1 MRRPFLLKIN
11 FTQWSRRVAFASSR
25 SQFGRV
31 RHQVWPEYCLFLQ
44 TWIPPQACDSRPWSG
59 PGHRTRGFLFCI
71 SSLTHPA
78 ACPRFGQY
86 APRTATKGSAVIQ
99 TGQGAEAS
107 QRPPLRALRAGKGAC
122 WAPLVSLHQTSCFI
136 ASNHELFDQAC
147 AKTYW
152 ESYQDTH
159 CWR

>member
-11 FTQWSRRVAFASSR
+11 FTQRSRRVAFASSR
-25 SQFGRV
+25 SYSGRV
-31 RHQVWPEYCLFLQ
+31 RHQAWLEYCLFLQ

-59 PGHRTRGFLFCI
+59 PGHRTSGFLFCI
-71 SSLTHPA
+71 SSVTHPA

-86 APRTATKGSAVIQ
+86 APRTATKGSAIQ
-99 TGQGAEAS
+99 SRPGRRGWPAAAAASPAGGERPMLGA
-107 QRPPLRALRAGKGAC
+107 
-122 WAPLVSLHQTSCFI
+122 SCFI
-136 ASNHELFDQAC
+136 ASNHELFEQAC
-147 AKTYW
+147 AETYW